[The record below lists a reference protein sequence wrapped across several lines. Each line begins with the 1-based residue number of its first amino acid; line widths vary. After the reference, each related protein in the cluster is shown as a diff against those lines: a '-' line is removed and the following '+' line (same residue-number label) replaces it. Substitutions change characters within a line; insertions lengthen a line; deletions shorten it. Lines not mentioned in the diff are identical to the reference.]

1 MTLSTI
7 KNSLGMALVVAV
19 LAGCSGNDTMQDNS
33 GAEQAG
39 GSDTATDTGAAN
51 NGGLNGGDNANSNQD
66 MYAEL
71 DRVFYFDFDK
81 SVLRPE
87 SRAALIAH
95 AKRIKEGD
103 NNVRLE
109 GHADDRGTRE
119 YNMAL
124 GERRAQAVRDF
135 LQLQGV
141 SSSQMEVISY
151 GEERPELDG
160 TSESARQQNRRVEM
174 VN

>member
-1 MTLSTI
+1 MTLNMI

-19 LAGCSGNDTMQDNS
+19 LAGCSGNDTQQDNS
-33 GAEQAG
+33 ALEQANSG
-39 GSDTATDTGAAN
+39 NDVATGSAAN
-51 NGGLNGGDNANSNQD
+51 EGLQAGDNSAQD

-87 SRAALIAH
+87 ARTALIGH
-95 AKRIKEGD
+95 ATRIKSSGAS
-103 NNVRLE
+103 VRLE

-124 GERRAQAVRDF
+124 GERRAQSVRDF

-141 SSSQMEVISY
+141 SGSQLEVISY
-151 GEERPELDG
+151 GEEKPAADG
-160 TSESARQQNRRVEM
+160 ANDYARGQNRRVEM